1 MTTVLITGA
10 DGFMGRNLRFRL
22 QELKR
27 FEVIPLEVDDDEAA
41 LADAAGR
48 ADFVFHFA
56 GVNRPQDVAEFAI
69 GNTGFTETLCT
80 ALEQAGNR
88 APIVFTSSIHVDTDT
103 PYGASKRA
111 AEDVLLGHSQRTG
124 ATAHIFRLPNT
135 FGKWARP
142 NYNSAV
148 ATFCHNTAHGEP
160 ITIHDPAARLRLVY
174 IDDVIDSFVALID
187 AGAAESGFREVDTV
201 YDTTVGEVADIVRS
215 FPASRES
222 LVTPPVGTGLIRALY
237 ATYLSYLPPAEFV
250 YEVPVHGK
258 EDPRGVFVEMLKTPD
273 AGQFSYFVAHPGV
286 TRGDHYHHTK
296 TEKFLVIQG
305 KAHFGFRHIATGETH
320 ELTTE
325 GGDGKIVETI
335 PGWTHNITN
344 IGEGDLICMLW
355 ANEIFD
361 RDRPDTISMKVTQ

>member
-1 MTTVLITGA
+1 MTKVLITGA

-27 FEVIPLEVDDDEAA
+27 YEIIPLEVDDDEAQ
-41 LADAAGR
+41 LAQAAGR

-56 GVNRPQDVAEFAI
+56 GVNRPQDPAEFVT
-69 GNTGFTETLCT
+69 GNTGFTKALCA
-80 ALEQAGNR
+80 ALEGAGNK
-88 APIVFTSSIHVDTDT
+88 APVVFTSSIHAVADN

-111 AEDVLLGHSQRTG
+111 AEDVLLDHSERTG
-124 ATAHIFRLPNT
+124 TTVHVFRLPNT

-148 ATFCHNTAHGEP
+148 ATFCHNIARGEP
-160 ITIHDPAARLRLVY
+160 IAIHDPAARLRLVY
-174 IDDVIDSFVALID
+174 IDDVIDAFVALLEG
-187 AGAAESGFREVDTV
+187 GAAESGFREVVAV
-201 YDTTVGEVADIVRS
+201 YDSTVGEVAEIIRA

-222 LVTPPVGTGLIRALY
+222 LVTPPVGTGLVRALY
-237 ATYLSYLPPAEFV
+237 ATYLSYLPSAEFV
-250 YEVPVHGK
+250 YNVPVHGRD
-258 EDPRGVFVEMLKTPD
+258 DPRGVFVEMLKTPD

-305 KAHFGFRHIATGETH
+305 RAHFGFRHIATGETH
-320 ELTTE
+320 ELITE

-344 IGEGDLICMLW
+344 VGEDDLICMLW

-361 RDRPDTISMKVTQ
+361 RDRPDTVSMKVTP